1 MDQGKSYALMLT
13 LPTFVVASP
22 EGLWIYSLIR
32 NHTKLEKHI
41 STDDLKTEDG
51 QVRSM
56 LLNLRASQ

>member
-22 EGLWIYSLIR
+22 EGLWSYSLIR

-56 LLNLRASQ
+56 LLNLRSSQ